1 MTTPKTKKNTPVR
14 TRTRAEV
21 AEEFEKISSENE
33 KKEPLTP
40 AGLAA
45 QKEREVHLS
54 VLVSSTTTE
63 GVLKGALELK
73 AEVSRSLDE
82 INRSITQQLELARD
96 LSEAIVSKRSEL
108 EELHK
113 IEVAANALQILLVEH
128 EEKKAKLEE
137 EVSDLRAAWAKEQV
151 EYTRKVEED
160 ARALRLARDREK
172 DEYEYKK
179 TAERR
184 AAEDAHKLKMEA
196 LRKELQELDTST
208 RATLAKLTSDLEVE
222 RAAFEKTKAEFVAG
236 QETVIKDIR
245 REFAIELNTA
255 KRDANEKLKEIT
267 AKAEADQRLAELT
280 KKNLEDQL
288 VQRDA
293 QISRLAEELV
303 QSRKMIEN
311 ISQRAIDGAAKT
323 EALGQLTGILN
334 RTSETGNSTRKA

>member
-21 AEEFEKISSENE
+21 AQEFEKISTEE
-33 KKEPLTP
+33 AKKESLTP
-40 AGLAA
+40 AELAA

-96 LSEAIVSKRSEL
+96 LSEAIVSKRAEI

-128 EEKKAKLEE
+128 GEKKAKLEE
-137 EVSDLRAAWAKEQV
+137 EISEARAAWAKEQI
-151 EYTRKVEED
+151 EYSRKIEEE
-160 ARALRLARDREK
+160 ARSLKQQRDREK

-179 TAERR
+179 NTERR
-184 AAEDAHKLKMEA
+184 AQEDAHKLKMEK
-196 LRKELQELDTST
+196 LQKDLQELETTT
-208 RATLAKLTSDLEVE
+208 RTALAKLTADLEAE
-222 RAAFEKTKAEFVAG
+222 RAAFEKTKTEFVAS
-236 QETVIKDIR
+236 QDAVIKELR
-245 REFAIELNTA
+245 REFAIELNTV
-255 KRDANEKLKEIT
+255 KRDANEKLKEAT

-280 KKNLEDQL
+280 KKNLEDQ
-288 VQRDA
+288 VAQRDA